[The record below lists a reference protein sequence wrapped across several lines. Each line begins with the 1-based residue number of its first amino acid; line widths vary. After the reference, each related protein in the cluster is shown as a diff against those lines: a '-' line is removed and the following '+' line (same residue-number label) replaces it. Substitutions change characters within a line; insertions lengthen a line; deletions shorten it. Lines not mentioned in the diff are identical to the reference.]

1 MKDKRVNIVKFIKAP
16 AFMWELN
23 AVKKLTFT
31 LREGFILKTFFDI
44 QQLLKRFGIFIY
56 TGNRAADLE
65 LMEEEI
71 HELYR
76 MKMIEAQDYKMALL
90 IIRKE
95 HSYESSKRDRT
106 I

>member
-1 MKDKRVNIVKFIKAP
+1 MNTIY
-16 AFMWELN
+16 
-23 AVKKLTFT
+23 
-31 LREGFILKTFFDI
+31 DI

-56 TGNRAADLE
+56 TGNRLADLE

-76 MKMIEAQDYKMALL
+76 MKMIEAQDYKIALL
-90 IIRKE
+90 ILRKE
-95 HSYESSKRDRT
+95 YRFEKEKKDRT